1 MEERERH
8 PEKQSAP
15 APVCLPSA
23 MAYGDGLTEVEERQ
37 GISSICLLVTAT
49 IITTDE
55 FCIRLYCASVCVRYG
70 TRERVLAN
78 LAEMVENF
86 AYERCMDGKSHAY

>member
-1 MEERERH
+1 
-8 PEKQSAP
+8 
-15 APVCLPSA
+15 

-37 GISSICLLVTAT
+37 GTSSICLLVTAT

-78 LAEMVENF
+78 LAEMVENSF
-86 AYERCMDGKSHAY
+86 LCFLKYERCMDGKSHAY